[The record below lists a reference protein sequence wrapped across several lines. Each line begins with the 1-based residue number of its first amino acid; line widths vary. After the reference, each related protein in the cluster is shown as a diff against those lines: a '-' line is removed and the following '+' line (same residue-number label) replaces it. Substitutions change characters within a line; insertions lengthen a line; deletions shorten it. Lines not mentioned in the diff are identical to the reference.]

1 MQVNSISSQ
10 SISGP
15 SAEQHAAVRAS
26 QTEPDQAEFT
36 KSRNLDRSLVETP
49 EIRGG
54 EVGRAKVLAS
64 SVQYPPEE
72 LIDRISNLLA
82 RHWNHSAE

>member
-1 MQVNSISSQ
+1 MQVNSISSHGV
-10 SISGP
+10 SSP
-15 SAEQHAAVRAS
+15 CPEQRAAALTS
-26 QTEPDQAEFT
+26 PPGPDQAEFT
-36 KSRNLDRSLVETP
+36 KSHSLDRLLEESP
-49 EIRGG
+49 EVRAG

-82 RHWNHSAE
+82 RHWNESAE